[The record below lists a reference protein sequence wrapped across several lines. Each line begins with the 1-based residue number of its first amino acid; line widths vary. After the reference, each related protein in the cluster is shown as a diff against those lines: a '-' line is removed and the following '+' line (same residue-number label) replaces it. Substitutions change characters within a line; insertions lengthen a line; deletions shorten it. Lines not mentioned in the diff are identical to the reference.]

1 MSAAAPTF
9 SKKDVPCASVNN
21 VIKISQ
27 SEYANLRP
35 IQKALNKLKLTCT
48 DLMAAEQE
56 YYQLFKRDENFKRR
70 FPEQVF
76 TLFQAILDI
85 FSFMLFTDAKL
96 TISIHF

>member
-1 MSAAAPTF
+1 M
-9 SKKDVPCASVNN
+9 N
-21 VIKISQ
+21 KISQ
-27 SEYANLRP
+27 SEYANLKP

-48 DLMAAEQE
+48 DLTAAENQ

-76 TLFQAILDI
+76 TLLQAILYI
-85 FSFMLFTDAKL
+85 FPFILVTDAKL

>member
-1 MSAAAPTF
+1 
-9 SKKDVPCASVNN
+9 
-21 VIKISQ
+21 
-27 SEYANLRP
+27 
-35 IQKALNKLKLTCT
+35 
-48 DLMAAEQE
+48 MAAEQE

-85 FSFMLFTDAKL
+85 FSFILFTDAKL